1 MLLNFDRILM
11 KLEIVGGRSR
21 EFFNECELEE
31 ENIKERILLTAGD
44 YSRNS
49 IVLMIHVDSKSRKK

>member
-1 MLLNFDRILM
+1 MNFDRILM

-31 ENIKERILLTAGD
+31 ENIKERILLTADD
-44 YSRNS
+44 YSRNG
-49 IVLMIHVDSKSRKK
+49 IVFMKYSRT